1 MASNNNTKL
10 MAIMLVLLVGFL
22 SVNVSEA
29 ASELVKR
36 VCEQSNDNG
45 YCLAAFG
52 SDPRSDSLGLHGL
65 GILSIQMNIIAAQDA
80 LDKFPDLRKNV
91 TDEVG
96 QRRLAVCQSDFET
109 ALKKFNEAFSVADKK
124 AYSEAKN
131 LVSDGGNSVF
141 DCRTAYKWGDPVAD
155 PPVSADIQKITNNIV
170 RVINTV
176 LDMLI
181 GK

>member
-1 MASNNNTKL
+1 MASNNSNKL

-36 VCEQSNDNG
+36 VCEQSNDNE

-52 SDPRSDSLGLHGL
+52 SDPRSDSLDLHGL

-91 TDEVG
+91 TDEIG

-109 ALKKFNEAFSVADKK
+109 ALKKFNEALSAADKK
-124 AYSEAKN
+124 AYSNAKN
-131 LVSDGGNSVF
+131 LVSDGGNCVF

-155 PPVSADIQKITNNIV
+155 PPVSADIQKITNNMV

-176 LDMLI
+176 LDMLM

>member
-1 MASNNNTKL
+1 MASNNNNKL
-10 MAIMLVLLVGFL
+10 IIITLVVGFVC
-22 SVNVSEA
+22 VNVSEA

-36 VCEQSNDNG
+36 VCKQSNDND
-45 YCLAAFG
+45 YCLSAFG
-52 SDPRSDSLGLHGL
+52 SDRRSDSLDLHGL

-80 LDKFPDLRKNV
+80 LDKFPDLRKDV

-109 ALKKFNEAFSVADKK
+109 ASTKFNEALSAADKK
-124 AYSEAKN
+124 AYSKAKN

-141 DCRTAYKWGDPVAD
+141 DCRTVYKWGDPITD
-155 PPVSADIQKITNNIV
+155 SPVSADIQKITNNIV

-176 LDMLI
+176 LDMLM